1 MSSHIKISFKYYQS
15 LVDKFYTVPYNIFKQ
30 IYGLKDFDNYYWY
43 IQLKLNTSC
52 TFFYFFCALEIH

>member
-43 IQLKLNTSC
+43 I
-52 TFFYFFCALEIH
+52 